1 MMKRLFCLST
11 VVIFLLSCKGKPSD
25 AVFELLESS
34 ETGIDFINS
43 VKNSEDFN
51 IFNYR
56 NFYNGAGVAV
66 GDINN
71 DGLPDVLFTANM
83 GSNKLYLN
91 KGNKA
96 GESFKF
102 EDITTKAG
110 VAETDKWNTGVVM
123 VDINNDGW
131 LDIYIC
137 NAGIDKWKKKQGNT
151 LFINN
156 HDLTFTERAAEYGLD
171 DKGYS
176 THAAFLDYDLDGDL
190 DCYILNNSFIPVNT
204 LNYDNNR
211 DLRAEDWPVKDFLKG
226 GGDKL
231 LKNENGKFVDVS
243 KEAGIYGSLIG
254 FGLGVTVGDVNNDNY
269 PDIYISNDFF
279 EKDYLYI
286 NQKNGKFSEELESR
300 IGHTSLASMG
310 ADMGDINNDGNQ
322 EIYVTDMLP
331 RDELRLK
338 TTTSFDNNYVYK
350 LKHDKGFYNQYMQNS
365 LHLNNADGTFSE
377 IANYANVAAS
387 DWSWGALLFDADN
400 DSKTDIYVSNGIFH
414 DVIDQDFID
423 FFANEVN
430 QKMVLSGEREKFDN
444 IIKHMPSRPIVNNFF
459 HNDGDLKFS
468 EKAEDFGFTQPSFS
482 NGAAY
487 ADLDNDGD
495 LDLLVNN
502 VNQQCFVY
510 RNNSEKKVNT
520 NNFLKLKLE
529 GSEKNTFAIGAKI
542 FVHIKDEV
550 LVRQINPSK
559 GFQSSTEYL
568 QTIGL
573 GQSAKV
579 DSVVVFWP
587 NNTHSIYKNQKVN
600 TLLKCSINDGRPNTS
615 MEKTNIVT
623 KKFVIDESMAILPH
637 VENEYD
643 DFYEEKNI
651 PMMLSKEGPNAT
663 TADVNGDG
671 SLDLFV
677 GGAKNQVGRLYVQN
691 NGKLILKPNPEFD
704 NAAFFEDTSVEFFD
718 ADGDGDQDLFVGTGG
733 NESNQEERLYINR
746 LYLNDGKGNFSFNN
760 KAIPFNGMNTSCVAP
775 HDYDNDG
782 DIDLFV
788 GNRSQPKK
796 YGLIPPQQILENNG
810 KGIFK
815 NVTKV
820 IAREIEY
827 AGMARKA
834 IWEDVDGDKIKELIL
849 VGDWMNPKVYRIRN
863 KAFTE
868 IKTGLENYR
877 GFWGALRSED
887 IDNDGDKDL
896 ILGNI
901 GENFALKTSE
911 NEPLKLWVGDFDDN
925 QLLDKIFTKTFE
937 GKDVPVFLKREMMEQ
952 FPKLKAQNLKHS
964 EYAKRSI
971 EDLFDRNQMKKSQQT
986 EVNTLKS
993 VIAIND
999 GKGNFTVRELPANA
1013 QISCINAIETLD
1025 LNHDGF
1031 KDMVLAGNFV
1041 GFIPQFTR
1049 LDACR
1054 GVVLLNNKKGGF
1066 VSQRN
1071 IDTGFVTEGEVRD
1084 MKFMKF
1090 GEKSYLISFANNRKP
1105 QFFEITQT
1113 KK

>member
-1 MMKRLFCLST
+1 MKKILLVFLVVFLF
-11 VVIFLLSCKGKPSD
+11 VSCKKKASD
-25 AVFELLESS
+25 GIFELLDSS
-34 ETGIDFINS
+34 ETGIDFINT
-43 VKNSEDFN
+43 VKNSENFN

-71 DGLPDVLFTANM
+71 DGLQDVLFTANM

-91 KGNKA
+91 KGNKP

-102 EDITTKAG
+102 EDISGKAG
-110 VAETDKWNTGVVM
+110 IAETDKWNTGVVM

-137 NAGIDKWKKKQGNT
+137 NAGIDKWKKQQGNA

-156 HDLTFTERAAEYGLD
+156 HDLTFTEKAAEYGLD

-231 LKNENGKFVDVS
+231 LKNEGEKFVDVT

-286 NQKNGKFSEELESR
+286 NQKNGKFTEELETR

-331 RDELRLK
+331 RDEVRLK
-338 TTTSFDNNYVYK
+338 TTTSFDNHYIYK
-350 LKHDKGFYNQYMQNS
+350 LKQDKGFYNQYMQNS
-365 LHLNNADGTFSE
+365 LQLNNADGTFSE
-377 IANYANVAAS
+377 IANYSNVAAS

-400 DSKTDIYVSNGIFH
+400 DSKTDIYVSNGIYH

-430 QKMVLSGEREKFDN
+430 QKMVLSGEKEKFDN

-459 HNDGDLKFS
+459 HNEGDLKFS
-468 EKAEDFGFTQPSFS
+468 EKAEEFGFTETSFS

-495 LDLLVNN
+495 LDLVVNN

-510 RNNSEKKVNT
+510 KNNSDKKTERNNYIKV
-520 NNFLKLKLE
+520 KLN
-529 GSEKNTFAIGAKI
+529 GADKNTFAIGAKI
-542 FVHIKDEV
+542 FVYVKDEI
-550 LVRQINPSK
+550 LVKQINPSK
-559 GFQSSTEYL
+559 GFQSSTEYV

-573 GQSAKV
+573 GQNKSV
-579 DSVVVFWP
+579 DSVVIHWP
-587 NNTHSIYKNQKVN
+587 NATKSSYKNPKINALQTWSIADGKPFDVSKTN
-600 TLLKCSINDGRPNTS
+600 VSSSAMFTQNISIELLKHN
-615 MEKTNIVT
+615 
-623 KKFVIDESMAILPH
+623 
-637 VENEYD
+637 ENEYE

-651 PMMLSKEGPNAT
+651 PMLLSKEGPNAA

-671 SLDLFV
+671 LLDVFV
-677 GGAKNQVGRLYVQN
+677 GGAKNQAGQLYIQQA
-691 NGKLILKPNPEFD
+691 GKLVLKPNKDFD
-704 NAAFFEDTSVEFFD
+704 NAAFFEDTAVEFFD

-733 NESNQEERLYINR
+733 NEANPEERMYINR
-746 LYLNDGKGNFSFNN
+746 LYMNDGKGNFAFNN
-760 KAIPFNGMNTSCVAP
+760 QAIPFNGMNTSCVAA
-775 HDYDNDG
+775 HDFDG
-782 DIDLFV
+782 DGDLDLFV
-788 GNRSQPKK
+788 GTRSQPKK
-796 YGLIPPQQILENNG
+796 YGLTPQQQILQNDG

-815 NVTKV
+815 NVTKTL
-820 IAREIEY
+820 AKEIEY
-827 AGMARKA
+827 AGMVRDAV
-834 IWEDVDGDKIKELIL
+834 WEDLDGDKTKELVL
-849 VGDWMNPKVYRIRN
+849 VGDWMSPRIFKFKN
-863 KAFTE
+863 NTFLE
-868 IKTGLENYR
+868 IKSGLENLH
-877 GFWGALRSED
+877 GFWGALKVED
-887 IDNDGDKDL
+887 IDNDGDKDM

-901 GENFALKTSE
+901 GENFALKATE

-925 QLLDKIFTKTFE
+925 NLLDKIFTKTYN

-952 FPKLKAQNLKHS
+952 FPRLKAQNLKHE

-971 EDLFDRNQMKKSQQT
+971 VDLFDKKALEKSQKT
-986 EVNTLKS
+986 SVNTLKS
-993 VIAIND
+993 IIALND
-999 GKGNFTVRELPANA
+999 GKGNFTIKELPTST
-1013 QISCINAIETLD
+1013 QISCINAIETRD
-1025 LNHDGF
+1025 LNNDGY
-1031 KDMVLAGNFV
+1031 KDIILAGNFI

-1054 GVVLLNNKKGGF
+1054 GIVLINNKKGGF
-1066 VSQRN
+1066 INQKN
-1071 IDTGFVTEGEVRD
+1071 IDTGFVAEGEVRD
-1084 MKFMKF
+1084 LKFFELAKRP
-1090 GEKSYLISFANNRKP
+1090 YLISFSNNKKP
-1105 QFFEITQT
+1105 QFFEIAQT